1 MAANVMGAHLYHI
14 VKVGFECKSLT
25 SGVQT
30 DIQATKQENPA
41 LASLEAFIWEIKE
54 EWHFYTNERQHLLA

>member
-54 EWHFYTNERQHLLA
+54 E